1 MVLLSI
7 IMSVFIAIQDPI
19 IQKFAIRIAGGYLSS
34 KTGAD
39 VRVGSLNISPNFTIS
54 FDDLS
59 IKDLSDNDLLKI
71 DNLKVH
77 PIMEDLIH
85 GDIHLDRIELNQA
98 TANLV
103 TYEGEDKLNLQFL
116 IDAFA
121 TDKEKTRSMP
131 PIRIDRILVNG
142 LDFQFWNQNKDHPE
156 RTEQQLMD
164 FAHLDLK
171 DLQLDLEGLNITSDS
186 ITGKIHHLSAKE
198 ASGFELQHLASQ
210 VNVSSH
216 GILMD
221 GLQLETPN
229 SQLDLDL
236 HMLYPGYHA
245 FRTFVDSV
253 TFDTRIRPTRL
264 LLSDLGPFTKTLY
277 EMPDTLRLEGLLQG
291 PIAHF
296 EANEMQLD
304 FGQETHFEGNLAM
317 YPLDFANGK
326 HQLTIE
332 RMTYSLDD
340 LAAFHIPGKTGT
352 IPLPDIIAPMERGT
366 IRGHFEGS
374 PRNFRTRLLATSEVG
389 AVSATIKKQVDEMGH
404 NVFESTI
411 DGEEL
416 NIGALVN
423 NPELLGNTDVSAHV
437 TGRQRKNGSLEL
449 DIDGDIYNA
458 DLLGNT
464 LNEISMKGQLQDN
477 VFNGK
482 IDIDDDE
489 LVLDFEGRIDFSN
502 PQALGGD
509 FQANIVSADLRK
521 LNLLKNE
528 EKALLSASITAKG
541 THFND
546 FNKAEGMLVIQ
557 DLAYKGSKGNLNMD
571 ELDASIV
578 NDNLLQKKIQVNCDF
593 LDFEMAG
600 KMDFPTLVTA
610 FKQTVSSYVEIPQW
624 KEDLEAFEKRGKSS
638 DQDFIVNLNVKDPK
652 PLTELFIP
660 NLSIAKNTTLKG
672 TYTSRSR
679 SLNLTLRS
687 KSVRFN
693 NFKINNIEC
702 KSVSSPR
709 RMVTRLNLDQIVLR
723 DATEHDSTMIA
734 IDNFT
739 ITNTLFNDSI
749 RTDLAWDDDD
759 PGDHNKAFVSTY
771 FFPDLEGGAIT
782 IHQADLLVNDSMWH
796 LQKDGYVDFED
807 GKVRFKDIRL
817 SCHEQQMSLDG
828 SMPYTAND
836 TLALSFD
843 RFDLS
848 TLDFLFRGSGFD
860 LDGTVYG
867 DATVSDMKNEL
878 SLIADMEV
886 RQLGFNGETYGDA
899 DIHSRWDHS
908 QDAILLDV
916 GLRNQDRNALALTG
930 GYYTKKKDDNLDFRL
945 SLDSLNLSMASPFLK
960 GVAERIQGYCQG
972 DLSIKGSL
980 QQPDLQGAIRVFDG
994 GCKINFL
1001 NTFYTFSPT
1010 IELTNRLI
1018 TLSDMMLT
1026 DTLGNTA
1033 LVFGRVSH
1041 DHLKNMKLDFM
1052 MFPDN
1057 FLAMATT
1064 ANLSPTFYGTAVA
1077 SGMLEVSGP
1086 VDNLKLDISAIT
1098 GKGTT
1103 MTIPLGGKSSVSK
1116 HEFITFVSNDNPTE
1130 DEEEEVEKPQPK
1142 KKGNLALG
1150 LNLSVNDNAQI
1161 KISLPNN
1168 LGSLEAKGNGNIK
1181 LGLESS
1187 ILSLIGDYVIKEG
1200 SLSLNIEDVLRRN
1213 FILEEGSRISWTGDP
1228 VNGTINATGV
1238 YQTKTSLGTL
1248 GLGDSLSSS
1257 NNTLKAECLV
1267 HLKNRLMNPD
1277 ITFGFRF
1284 PGASDELQQAIFSV
1298 IDTTNQ
1304 AEVLMQSIYLMV
1316 MNSFNYS
1323 GASSG
1328 YYGFFTSQIND
1339 FLSQFTNDLDIN
1351 FNYRPGD
1358 SYSNEEMT
1366 IALKKQLF
1374 DDRVTIETNFGVTI
1388 PTASY
1393 ASNSTNIIGDVNVDM
1408 KLTKDGRLSAQV
1420 FNRSNYNTYYYQY
1433 SYYKMAPYT
1442 QGIGLSYGKSFDRF
1456 KDLFKKRR
1464 VLPLSSS
1471 DRPLANQQK
1480 KTEVPTPPSDP
1491 SPNQEPN
1498 LEPNEVPL
1506 QDEPA
1511 Q

>member
-7 IMSVFIAIQDPI
+7 IMSLFIAIQDPI
-19 IQKFAIRIAGGYLSS
+19 IQKFTIRIAGGYLSS

-39 VRVGSLNISPNFTIS
+39 VRVGSLYISPNFTIH
-54 FDDLS
+54 FDDLA
-59 IKDLSDNDLLKI
+59 IKDLKGNDLLNI
-71 DNLKVH
+71 ENLKVH
-77 PIMEDLIH
+77 PMMEDLIH

-98 TANLV
+98 SANLI
-103 TYEGEDKLNLQFL
+103 TYEGEDKMNLQFL

-121 TDKEKTRSMP
+121 TDKKSKGTP

-142 LDFQFWNQNKDHPE
+142 LDFQYWNQNKDKPE

-164 FAHLDLK
+164 YAHLNLT
-171 DLQLDLEGLNITSDS
+171 DLQLDLEGLKMAGDS
-186 ITGKIHHLSAKE
+186 ITGVIHNLSAKE
-198 ASGFELQHLASQ
+198 ASGFEVTHLASR
-210 VNVSSH
+210 VNVSPR

-221 GLQLETPN
+221 DLQLETPN

-245 FRTFVDSV
+245 FRHFVDSV
-253 TFDTRIRPTRL
+253 SFDTRIRPTRI
-264 LLSDLGPFTKTLY
+264 LLSDLGPFTKALY
-277 EMPDTLRLEGLLQG
+277 QMPDTLRFEGLFQG
-291 PIAHF
+291 PIEHF
-296 EANEMQLD
+296 EVNEMQID
-304 FGQETHFEGNLAM
+304 FGKETHLEGNLAM
-317 YPLDFANGK
+317 HPLNFFDGK

-340 LAAFHIPGKTGT
+340 LAAFRIPGKTGT
-352 IPLPDIIAPMERGT
+352 LPLPDIIAPMERGT
-366 IRGHFEGS
+366 IRGHFDGS
-374 PRNFRTRLLATSEVG
+374 YRNFKTRLLATSEVG
-389 AVSATIKKQVDEMGH
+389 AVSATIKKQVDESGY
-404 NVFESTI
+404 NVFESTL
-411 DGEEL
+411 DGDEL
-416 NIGALVN
+416 NIGALVK
-423 NPELLGNTDVSAHV
+423 NPKLLGNTDISAHV
-437 TGRQRKNGSLEL
+437 TGRQRKNGGLEL
-449 DIDGDIYNA
+449 DLDGDIYNA

-464 LNEISMKGQLQDN
+464 LNEISLKGQLYN
-477 VFNGK
+477 HVFNGK

-489 LVLDFEGRIDFSN
+489 LVLDFEGRIDFSD

-509 FQANIVSADLRK
+509 FQANIASADLRK

-528 EKALLSASITAKG
+528 EKALLSASITANG

-546 FNKAEGMLVIQ
+546 FNKAEGTLVIEH
-557 DLAYKGSKGNLNMD
+557 LAYQGSKGNLHMD

-578 NDNLLQKKIQVNCDF
+578 NDHLMQKKIQVDCDF

-610 FKQTVSSYVEIPQW
+610 FKQTISSYVEIPQW
-624 KEDLEAFEKRGKSS
+624 KEELEAFEKRGKSS

-652 PLTELFIP
+652 PLTQLFVP

-687 KSVRFN
+687 KSIRFN
-693 NFKINNIEC
+693 DFKVNNIEC
-702 KSVSSPR
+702 RSISSPR
-709 RMVTRLNLDQIVLR
+709 RLVTRLTLDQIVLR
-723 DATEHDSTMIA
+723 DSTAFDSTMIA
-734 IDNFT
+734 IDHFT
-739 ITNTLFNDSI
+739 VTNTLSNDTI
-749 RTDLAWDDDD
+749 RTELAWDDKG
-759 PGDHNKAFVSTY
+759 PEDHNKAFVSTY
-771 FFPDLEGGAIT
+771 FFPDLEGGALT

-796 LQKDGYVDFED
+796 LQENGCIDFED
-807 GKVRFKDIRL
+807 GKVQFKDIRL
-817 SCHEQQMSLDG
+817 SCHEQEMSLNG
-828 SMPYTAND
+828 RMPFTAND
-836 TLALSFD
+836 TLALSFHQ
-843 RFDLS
+843 FDLS
-848 TLDFLFRGSGFD
+848 TLDFLFRGRGFD
-860 LDGTVYG
+860 LDGTVNG
-867 DATVSDMKNEL
+867 DATVSDMRNEL

-899 DIHSRWDHS
+899 DIHSRWDHA

-916 GLRNQDRNALALTG
+916 GLRNEDRKTLALTG
-930 GYYTKKKDDNLDFRL
+930 GYYTNKKDDNLDFRL
-945 SLDSLNLSMASPFLK
+945 SLDSLDLSMASPFLK
-960 GVAERIQGYCQG
+960 GVAERLQGHCQG
-972 DLSIKGSL
+972 DLTVKGST
-980 QQPDLQGAIRVFDG
+980 QRPDIQGAIRVFDG

-1018 TLSDMMLT
+1018 TLSDMVLT
-1026 DTLGNTA
+1026 DTLGNSA
-1033 LVFGRVSH
+1033 LVFGRISH
-1041 DHLKNMKLDFM
+1041 DHLKNMRLNFM

-1064 ANLSPTFYGTAVA
+1064 ANLSPSFYGNAVA
-1077 SGMLEVSGP
+1077 SGMVEVSGP

-1098 GKGTT
+1098 GKGTV
-1103 MTIPLGGKSSVSK
+1103 MTIPLGGKNSVSK
-1116 HEFITFVSNDNPTE
+1116 HEFITFVSHDSPAE
-1130 DEEEEVEKPQPK
+1130 DEEEELEKPQPK
-1142 KKGNLALG
+1142 KKSNLDLG
-1150 LNLSVNDNAQI
+1150 LNLGVNDNAQI
-1161 KISLPNN
+1161 RISLPNN

-1181 LGLESS
+1181 LGMASNV
-1187 ILSLIGDYVIKEG
+1187 LSLIGDYVIKEG

-1238 YQTKTSLGTL
+1238 YQTKTSLSTL

-1257 NNTLKAECLV
+1257 NNTLKVECLV

-1284 PGASDELQQAIFSV
+1284 PGASEDLQQAVFSV

-1323 GASSG
+1323 GG
-1328 YYGFFTSQIND
+1328 TNNNYYGFVTSQIND
-1339 FLSQFTNDLDIN
+1339 FLSQFTQDLDIN
-1351 FNYRPGD
+1351 VNYRPGD
-1358 SYSNEEMT
+1358 TYSNEEMT

-1393 ASNSTNIIGDVNVDM
+1393 AGNSTNIIGDVNVDM

-1442 QGIGLSYGKSFDRF
+1442 QGVGLSYGKSFDRF

-1464 VLPLSSS
+1464 PVTVPGSN
-1471 DRPLANQQK
+1471 RPLVNHREK
-1480 KTEVPTPPSDP
+1480 NETPADP
-1491 SPNQEPN
+1491 ATLESNQESNPA
-1498 LEPNEVPL
+1498 PKH
-1506 QDEPA
+1506 DEPA